1 MLELVE
7 VIAELKRHLLPLL
20 LSLYLHEKTLIDVFF
35 PIKLLLMFVLLMYLT
50 TSYFCLLHLGVMIK
64 GLHFSFLIIDA
75 AQEKQQEEK
84 AVESTLEN
92 KEWEP

>member
-1 MLELVE
+1 
-7 VIAELKRHLLPLL
+7 
-20 LSLYLHEKTLIDVFF
+20 
-35 PIKLLLMFVLLMYLT
+35 MFVLLMYLT